1 MRPSEPY
8 HARRHGVHARCPAFS
23 LLTCSPPF
31 LSVVMSCCN
40 KTLHPSIWKRDP
52 LRWWCVMKIEEQHKK
67 VLTKRVNSP
76 TKRNLTCNLTHRF
89 SMYLM
94 WVMRKRS
101 MWKGMRSWERE
112 RETVCSVCTFCVN
125 SLLPSFSAFCISK
138 SVLLFFFFL
147 FLLLQSL
154 HHNVIIIIPPPFQS
168 REECRTVIQ
177 TRIMYCVSWRHSFVR
192 KNESEWKRSMLL
204 VPMMRKSVKH
214 NQCKK
219 KELQFHV
226 VYLSLLI
233 RWR

>member
-1 MRPSEPY
+1 MSCVLSPDLLSPFLVGCHVMLQQNVAFFDLEERPSEMMMC
-8 HARRHGVHARCPAFS
+8 HENWGTTQKGSHKES
-23 LLTCSPPF
+23 K
-31 LSVVMSCCN
+31 LSN
-40 KTLHPSIWKRDP
+40 
-52 LRWWCVMKIEEQHKK
+52 EKK
-67 VLTKRVNSP
+67 LDMQPDTQILNVLDVSDEKKKHV
-76 TKRNLTCNLTHRF
+76 KRNAFL
-89 SMYLM
+89 
-94 WVMRKRS
+94 K
-101 MWKGMRSWERE
+101 ERE

-204 VPMMRKSVKH
+204 VPMMRKPVKH